1 MTTSPTRCGM
11 IGLGNMGGRI
21 ARRIRDAGFPI
32 SGFDTNQT
40 SLRDSGIDQA
50 SSIGALVRAA
60 DVVLFS
66 LPDSQVVE
74 RVVHDDDGVLA
85 SCSSGQTIVDLT
97 TAAPTST
104 AELHREFAAR
114 RVEYVDAGISGGAPA
129 AEAGT
134 LAIMAGG
141 SATALSSVGPVLEC
155 FSANVY
161 HMGGTGTGHA
171 TKLLNNFLMGAALA
185 ATAEAVVCARKAGLD
200 LSQFLDVVNHSTGVN
215 FFTRNRFPDIVDG
228 RYPEGGLSTKLAA
241 KDLLLYLEY
250 GKEIGIV
257 SLTGS
262 ACLGAFTLAT
272 HLGYGDEVSYRLVD
286 AIGDVAGGIRLVDAP
301 SGEGGDV

>member
-1 MTTSPTRCGM
+1 MTSSPTRCGM

-32 SGFDTNQT
+32 SGFDTNQA
-40 SLRDSGIDQA
+40 SSRHSGIDQA

-66 LPDSQVVE
+66 LPDSHVVE
-74 RVVHDDDGVLA
+74 RVVHGGDGVLA

-104 AELHREFAAR
+104 AALHREFAAR
-114 RVEYVDAGISGGAPA
+114 GVEYVDAGISGGAPA

-161 HMGGTGTGHA
+161 HMGGTGAGHA

-215 FFTRNRFPDIVDG
+215 FFTRNRFPDIVEG
-228 RYPEGGLSTKLAA
+228 RYPQGGLSTKLAA

-262 ACLGAFTLAT
+262 ACLGAFNLAT

-286 AIGDVAGGIRLVDAP
+286 AIGDVAGGIRLVEAP